1 MEQTKK
7 AHAVFSFLSSCR
19 HRFYPFRLII
29 LRQGWPYKRFNLEK
43 ITLPLAFKPS
53 LSLKRV
59 FLTPF
64 FSYKNVKK
72 CLYLSS
78 SEGFC

>member
-1 MEQTKK
+1 MPEFYIQRQSIKKNPGGFMEQTKK

-59 FLTPF
+59 F
-64 FSYKNVKK
+64 
-72 CLYLSS
+72 
-78 SEGFC
+78 